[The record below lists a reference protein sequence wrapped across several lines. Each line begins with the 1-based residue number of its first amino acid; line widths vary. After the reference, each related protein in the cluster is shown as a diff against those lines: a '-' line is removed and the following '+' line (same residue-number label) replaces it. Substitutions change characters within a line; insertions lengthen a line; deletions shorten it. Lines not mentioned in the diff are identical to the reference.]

1 MYENCALFVYC
12 VNKFVNTWKKITA
25 KVQQIMWKQLQRN
38 RNGGMTNRDTRKTM
52 KMSRTKI
59 CSACKTKN
67 ITLNMNYTINI
78 LIMFLLVKLWKK
90 NPMIANNFFFKFIV
104 KKFKK
109 NLSEIMTETITG
121 TCIETITEII
131 M

>member
-1 MYENCALFVYC
+1 
-12 VNKFVNTWKKITA
+12 
-25 KVQQIMWKQLQRN
+25 
-38 RNGGMTNRDTRKTM
+38 
-52 KMSRTKI
+52 
-59 CSACKTKN
+59 
-67 ITLNMNYTINI
+67 
-78 LIMFLLVKLWKK
+78 
-90 NPMIANNFFFKFIV
+90 MIANNFFFKFIV